1 MTTRK
6 NSPILNHRTP
16 LLLPVQI
23 RKERQLTVALPPA
36 RTFKMREA
44 NMFNKSSIRYMA
56 FRRKEA
62 RLQGKVRRNASLI

>member
-6 NSPILNHRTP
+6 NSQILNHRTP

-23 RKERQLTVALPPA
+23 RGERPLTVAPPLA

-44 NMFNKSSIRYMA
+44 SMFNKSSIRYMA
-56 FRRKEA
+56 FRSNEA
-62 RLQGKVRRNASLI
+62 RRLAKELRNASLI